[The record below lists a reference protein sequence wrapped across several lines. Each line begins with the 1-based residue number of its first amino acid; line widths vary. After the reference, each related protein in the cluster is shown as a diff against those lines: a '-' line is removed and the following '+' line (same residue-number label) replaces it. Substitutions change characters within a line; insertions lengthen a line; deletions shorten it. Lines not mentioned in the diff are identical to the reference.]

1 LEEVEINRWQKKKSN
16 IENLSNNIQRLRL
29 NITKDLNNGL
39 EKDMVTA
46 LVISIMDKTG
56 ERVGN
61 NESAE
66 NGHFGITGLKKKHL
80 KVNGNTVSLKYIG
93 KSGVEQ
99 EKKFTDEKIANA
111 LKKVLKNQGE
121 NIFVT
126 SDGFK
131 ISNDR
136 VNRYLGNFD
145 VTAKDIRGYSANKWV
160 LKKLQEKELP
170 KEEKDR
176 KKTFSEILK
185 SVSEKIGHGKATLRK
200 HYLIPEL
207 EISYIEKG
215 KLIDLSDKSSYEAG
229 GTITKKEFI
238 YDIGGF

>member
-1 LEEVEINRWQKKKSN
+1 MEQVELDRWAKKKGN

-29 NITKDLNNGL
+29 NITKDLSNGS

-46 LVISIMDKTG
+46 LVISIMDKTA

-61 NESAE
+61 QNSAE
-66 NGHFGITGLKKKHL
+66 NGHYGITGLRKKHIS
-80 KVNGNTVSLKYIG
+80 VNGNSVTLKYIG

-111 LKKVLKNQGE
+111 LKKVLKNQGDDV
-121 NIFVT
+121 FVT

-136 VNRYLGNFD
+136 VNRYLSTFN
-145 VTAKDIRGYSANKWV
+145 VTAKDIRGYSANKWMI
-160 LKKLQEKELP
+160 KKLQEKELP

-176 KKTFSEILK
+176 KKVFNETLK
-185 SVSEKIGHGKATLRK
+185 SIAEKIGHGRTTLK
-200 HYLIPEL
+200 NQYLIPEL
-207 EISYIEKG
+207 ETNYIEKG
-215 KLIDLSDKSSYEAG
+215 KIINISDKNSYDTG
-229 GTITKKEFI
+229 GAIKIFN
-238 YDIGGF
+238 YGIGGL

>member
-1 LEEVEINRWQKKKSN
+1 MEEVEINRWQKKKSN

-29 NITKDLNNGL
+29 NITKDLNNGS

-61 NESAE
+61 NESAS
-66 NGHFGITGLKKKHL
+66 NGHYGITGLKKKHL
-80 KVNGNTVSLKYIG
+80 KVNGNTVSLKYIA

-136 VNRYLGNFD
+136 VNRYLANFD

-207 EISYIEKG
+207 EINYIEKG
-215 KLIDLSDKSSYEAG
+215 KIINLSNKDSYETG
-229 GTITKKEFI
+229 GAIKNFNYE
-238 YDIGGF
+238 IGGL

>member
-29 NITKDLNNGL
+29 NITKDLNNGS

-61 NESAE
+61 NESAS
-66 NGHFGITGLKKKHL
+66 NGHYGITGLKKKHL
-80 KVNGNTVSLKYIG
+80 KVNGNTVSLKYIA

-136 VNRYLGNFD
+136 VNRYLANFD

-207 EISYIEKG
+207 EINYIEKG
-215 KLIDLSDKSSYEAG
+215 KIINLSNKDSYETG
-229 GTITKKEFI
+229 GAIKNFNYE
-238 YDIGGF
+238 IGGL